1 MYILKKIIYNAKSK
15 TLFLTKK
22 AKKAIKQI
30 KKEKNM
36 HYINI
41 KGKQIQTIIRE
52 YTTSN
57 NLKIYFKGNILNISK
72 PKRMT
77 FKKLQKVIK
86 ENENEI
92 YNQYNKIMS
101 NENNYIK
108 HWKTGEKILYKG
120 EEYKIRLKEIETDRI
135 NIQIKLDE
143 KIFEIKIPK
152 GIDDEDKKKNVD
164 RAIKKLFKINT
175 EALIYNKL
183 PYWSK
188 KTKIEYTQFKIG
200 DATSKFRKLYPK

>member
-1 MYILKKIIYNAKSK
+1 METVPSALRLFSKNAISIQCNTTYDYVSIQNDLQKNLNFSLKINKAFIKPHIVKKVLFIGGMVLATKCSVNIIHRPN
-15 TLFLTKK
+15 LFLT
-22 AKKAIKQI
+22 KKAIKQI

-101 NENNYIK
+101 NENDYIK
-108 HWKTGEKILYKG
+108 HWKTGEKIPYQAR
-120 EEYKIRLKEIETDRI
+120 EELGNNINQKLKRIKNTRQTIPIFFSVLIIE
-135 NIQIKLDE
+135 
-143 KIFEIKIPK
+143 
-152 GIDDEDKKKNVD
+152 
-164 RAIKKLFKINT
+164 
-175 EALIYNKL
+175 
-183 PYWSK
+183 
-188 KTKIEYTQFKIG
+188 
-200 DATSKFRKLYPK
+200 

>member
-1 MYILKKIIYNAKSK
+1 
-15 TLFLTKK
+15 
-22 AKKAIKQI
+22 
-30 KKEKNM
+30 M

-77 FKKLQKVIK
+77 FKKLQKIIK

-92 YNQYNKIMS
+92 YNQYNKIMA
-101 NENNYIK
+101 NENDYIK

-152 GIDDEDKKKNVD
+152 GIDDEDRKANVD

-175 EALIYNKL
+175 EALIYSKL

>member
-1 MYILKKIIYNAKSK
+1 
-15 TLFLTKK
+15 
-22 AKKAIKQI
+22 
-30 KKEKNM
+30 M

-77 FKKLQKVIK
+77 FKKLQKIIK

-108 HWKTGEKILYKG
+108 HWNTGE
-120 EEYKIRLKEIETDRI
+120 
-135 NIQIKLDE
+135 
-143 KIFEIKIPK
+143 
-152 GIDDEDKKKNVD
+152 
-164 RAIKKLFKINT
+164 
-175 EALIYNKL
+175 
-183 PYWSK
+183 
-188 KTKIEYTQFKIG
+188 
-200 DATSKFRKLYPK
+200 